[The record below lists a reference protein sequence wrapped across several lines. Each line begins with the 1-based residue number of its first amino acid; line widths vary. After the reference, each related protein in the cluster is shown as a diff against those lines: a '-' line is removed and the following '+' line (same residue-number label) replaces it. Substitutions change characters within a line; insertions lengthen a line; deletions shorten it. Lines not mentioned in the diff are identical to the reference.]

1 MGLVLWTLLLALAE
15 PLINVDAAVSPVE
28 MEPRLWQHELKNT
41 YCQLIQRQQIF
52 KMEQLDIYCAGKVA
66 FFDDDLVSIMSKICS
81 CLTVICYSLFDVVF

>member
-28 MEPRLWQHELKNT
+28 MEPRLWQHELKKT

-66 FFDDDLVSIMSKICS
+66 FFDDDLVRKSYVLCQKFV
-81 CLTVICYSLFDVVF
+81 LVVL

>member
-28 MEPRLWQHELKNT
+28 MEPRLWQHELKKT

-66 FFDDDLVSIMSKICS
+66 FFDDDLVSKSYVLCQKFV
-81 CLTVICYSLFDVVF
+81 LVVL